1 MIKSLSCAVGAL
13 AFGAAAVV
21 AGPYVNTEANLGWS
35 GTDYSGSVTDLH
47 LGYEHSEGAYSVYIQ
62 GGPAIVQPD
71 AGDSDVEFSGK
82 LGGSVAASE
91 NFSVYTEISGITG
104 DDQNAYGGK
113 LGAKYSF

>member
-1 MIKSLSCAVGAL
+1 MIKSISCAIGAV
-13 AFGAAAVV
+13 AFGAVAAV

-47 LGYEHSEGAYSVYIQ
+47 LGYEHSEGAYNVYVQ

-91 NFSVYTEISGITG
+91 NFSFYTEISEITVY
-104 DDQNAYGGK
+104 DENSYGGK
-113 LGAKYSF
+113 LRAKYRF